1 VNFPSAGPWASSRA
15 LTRCATLLPWS
26 VTLTFE
32 ADSLT
37 RGSGGLASCNPWIE
51 PRTTPE
57 FIGPTMPRTVG
68 SEIPLACSVCAVWAV
83 CWSSH
88 TTSWTCVPFTP
99 PALLKSLTAS
109 WIARSAPAPIDAW
122 SPVKGPSAAIWTLS
136 GLLAALPLVLP
147 PPHAASPTLAMAART
162 RILDFAILV
171 VDLLFL
177 CRKPKFVR
185 SLYTLG
191 PRRATASRPPLTLSN
206 SAREPAGRDGGPA
219 RPGPYPRRPPCCSS
233 ATTREA
239 SRRVSSREF
248 LPLPAPRRAW
258 AHRSS
263 APSPAGRG
271 PRALRV

>member
-1 VNFPSAGPWASSRA
+1 MVGMLWSFRYFSVW
-15 LTRCATLLPWS
+15 CATLLPWS

-37 RGSGGLASCNPWIE
+37 NGSGGLALCRPWIE

-88 TTSWTCVPFTP
+88 TTSCTCVPFTP

-162 RILDFAILV
+162 RILGFAILP

-177 CRKPKFVR
+177 CRRPKIVR

-191 PRRATASRPPLTLSN
+191 PPRATAARPPLTLSN
-206 SAREPAGRDGGPA
+206 SARGRAGRDNGPA
-219 RPGPYPRRPPCCSS
+219 RPGPCPRRRPCCSS
-233 ATTREA
+233 AARPGVSRRGSRRGCPRAPASRQASAHRTTAPSREA
-239 SRRVSSREF
+239 RG
-248 LPLPAPRRAW
+248 PPAP
-258 AHRSS
+258 
-263 APSPAGRG
+263 P
-271 PRALRV
+271 V

>member
-1 VNFPSAGPWASSRA
+1 MNFPSAGPWASSRA

-37 RGSGGLASCNPWIE
+37 NGSGGLALCRPWIE

-88 TTSWTCVPFTP
+88 TTSCTCVPFTP

-136 GLLAALPLVLP
+136 GLLAAPPLVLP

-162 RILDFAILV
+162 RILGFAILV

-177 CRKPKFVR
+177 CRRPKFVR

-191 PRRATASRPPLTLSN
+191 PRRATATQPPLTLSN

-219 RPGPYPRRPPCCSS
+219 RPGPCPRRPPCCSS
-233 ATTREA
+233 AATLAA
-239 SRRVSSREF
+239 SRRAWSKGC
-248 LPLPAPRRAW
+248 PLGPAPRPASAR
-258 AHRSS
+258 RTT
-263 APSPAGRG
+263 APSREGRG
-271 PRALRV
+271 RQAPLV

>member
-1 VNFPSAGPWASSRA
+1 MNFPSAGPWASSRA

-57 FIGPTMPRTVG
+57 FIGPTTPRTVG

-88 TTSWTCVPFTP
+88 IRSVTCVPFTP
-99 PALLKSLTAS
+99 PALLKSSTAS
-109 WIARSAPAPIDAW
+109 VIARRAPAPIDAW
-122 SPVKGPSAAIWTLS
+122 SPVNGPSAAIWTLS
-136 GLLAALPLVLP
+136 GLFAALPVVLP

-162 RILDFAILV
+162 RIFGFAILP
-171 VDLLFL
+171 VDLLFV
-177 CRKPKFVR
+177 CRRPKFVR

-191 PRRATASRPPLTLSN
+191 PRRATAARRPLTLSN
-206 SAREPAGRDGGPA
+206 SACGAAGRDGGPA
-219 RPGPYPRRPPCCSS
+219 QPGPRPRPQWCCSS
-233 ATTREA
+233 AATLVA
-239 SRRVSSREF
+239 SRRAWSKGC
-248 LPLPAPRRAW
+248 PLGPAPRPAS
-258 AHRSS
+258 AHRTT
-263 APSPAGRG
+263 APSREGRG
-271 PRALRV
+271 RQAPLV